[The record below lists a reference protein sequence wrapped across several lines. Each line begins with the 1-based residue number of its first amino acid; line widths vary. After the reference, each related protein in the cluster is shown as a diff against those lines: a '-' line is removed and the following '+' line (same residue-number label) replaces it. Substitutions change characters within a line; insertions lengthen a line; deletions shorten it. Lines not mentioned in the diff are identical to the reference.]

1 MFSVVNPCGL
11 GPTRIALRGAG
22 YTYHGRAHAMYCKS
36 SYGPTYGEGYY
47 YDLHIPD
54 NANIKIS
61 TISILGGTYE
71 CPREQQDTFF
81 TGVKKVIVTDY
92 EVFGLQT

>member
-11 GPTRIALRGAG
+11 GPTKSALRTGRYG
-22 YTYHGRAHAMYCKS
+22 YYHRSAMYCKS
-36 SYGPTYGEGYY
+36 SYGPTFGEGYY
-47 YDLHIPD
+47 HDLHIPD
-54 NANIKIS
+54 NANIKIAN
-61 TISILGGTYE
+61 ISILGGTYE
-71 CPREQQDTFF
+71 CPREQQNTFF